1 MLGKSWNIFLSSSP
15 LLKYRSKTSGHL
27 NIHIFLPVILW
38 SQIVSKF
45 SRRLLSRGY
54 DSDCVECLVVFNFQP
69 EPHTLHKV
77 LHSVLLLEYC
87 NLPSGV
93 KNNSSFS
100 PAKFYFCSIQ
110 YFIRVFLQIE
120 VLDLARHWMFY
131 TQPFSISTLH
141 WAKRQNQ
148 WTRLLSWDPTSRR
161 RMKPP

>member
-15 LLKYRSKTSGHL
+15 LLEYRSKTSGHL

-45 SRRLLSRGY
+45 SWHLLSRGY

-77 LHSVLLLEYC
+77 LPHTLHKLLHSVLLLEYC

-93 KNNSSFS
+93 QNNSSFS

-110 YFIRVFLQIE
+110 YFICVFF
-120 VLDLARHWMFY
+120 A
-131 TQPFSISTLH
+131 
-141 WAKRQNQ
+141 N
-148 WTRLLSWDPTSRR
+148 
-161 RMKPP
+161 